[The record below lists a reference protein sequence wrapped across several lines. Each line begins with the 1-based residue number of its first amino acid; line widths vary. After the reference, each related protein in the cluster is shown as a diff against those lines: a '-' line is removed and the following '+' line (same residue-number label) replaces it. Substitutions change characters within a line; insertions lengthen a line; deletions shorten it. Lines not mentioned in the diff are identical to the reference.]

1 MLVGVSAGIRN
12 TNHLNTLA
20 NITTSRQA
28 ARYMV
33 IVTIIK

>member
-1 MLVGVSAGIRN
+1 VLVGVSAGIRN
-12 TNHLNTLA
+12 TNLLNTLA
-20 NITTSRQA
+20 SITTPIQL

>member
-12 TNHLNTLA
+12 TNLLNTLA
-20 NITTSRQA
+20 SVTTSRQLD
-28 ARYMV
+28 RYMV